1 MVSLKDGFA
10 DARVKKKSKVN
21 NIISMMP
28 GHGEYPIFVNKIK
41 IGRPE
46 HSLTPP
52 PTSDNISFLP

>member
-1 MVSLKDGFA
+1 
-10 DARVKKKSKVN
+10 
-21 NIISMMP
+21 MMP

-52 PTSDNISFLP
+52 PPHPLRPITSHFYLSLVYLGILR

>member
-21 NIISMMP
+21 NILSMMP

-52 PTSDNISFLP
+52 PTPYVR

>member
-1 MVSLKDGFA
+1 
-10 DARVKKKSKVN
+10 
-21 NIISMMP
+21 MP

-52 PTSDNISFLP
+52 PPLRPITSHFYLSLVYLGILR

>member
-1 MVSLKDGFA
+1 
-10 DARVKKKSKVN
+10 
-21 NIISMMP
+21 MP

>member
-1 MVSLKDGFA
+1 
-10 DARVKKKSKVN
+10 
-21 NIISMMP
+21 MP

-52 PTSDNISFLP
+52 PTPYVR